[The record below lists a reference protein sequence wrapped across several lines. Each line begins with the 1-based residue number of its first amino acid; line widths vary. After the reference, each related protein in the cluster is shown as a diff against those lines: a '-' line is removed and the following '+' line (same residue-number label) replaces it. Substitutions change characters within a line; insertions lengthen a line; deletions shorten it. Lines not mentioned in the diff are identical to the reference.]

1 MARNCFHQKKS
12 NELWELFSECEK
24 NLEDLLGLI
33 LNKSLHKTLQ
43 EMLEQ
48 ESEMKLASGC
58 YERRSDD
65 STEKI
70 YRNGY
75 EPDSLRQPKERWR

>member
-1 MARNCFHQKKS
+1 
-12 NELWELFSECEK
+12 
-24 NLEDLLGLI
+24 
-33 LNKSLHKTLQ
+33 
-43 EMLEQ
+43 MLEQ
-48 ESEMKLASGC
+48 EVEKKLARGY

-75 EPDSLRQPKERWR
+75 EPRKLKTAEGKVEIEVPQLRNTEEPYRLISF

>member
-1 MARNCFHQKKS
+1 MARNYFRQKIR
-12 NELWELFSECEK
+12 NEISELFSEGEK
-24 NLEDLLGLI
+24 TSEDILGLI
-33 LNKSLHKTLQ
+33 PKKSLQKTLQ

-48 ESEMKLASGC
+48 EVEKKLAKGY

-75 EPDSLRQPKERWR
+75 EPDSLRELKERWR